1 MIDFF
6 QHVFVTGSFYHP
18 RNVLVN
24 TVPFLLCGK
33 NGSGV
38 GTHGG
43 SLWSGGRLDT
53 DTLTAAA
60 SQQ

>member
-1 MIDFF
+1 MQI
-6 QHVFVTGSFYHP
+6 SF
-18 RNVLVN
+18 RVAAADAAVSSV